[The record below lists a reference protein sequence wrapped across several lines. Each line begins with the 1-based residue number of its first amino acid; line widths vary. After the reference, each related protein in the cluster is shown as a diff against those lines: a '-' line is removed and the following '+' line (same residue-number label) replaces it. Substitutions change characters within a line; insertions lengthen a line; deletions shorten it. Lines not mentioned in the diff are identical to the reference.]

1 MSKKKVSGPP
11 EWQKDMEKLLGA
23 GQEPAPEYHEYQKK
37 FAKAV
42 SSYSVTAEEYMELT
56 KSPYHQQAAKEFN
69 EALHKSYVEAMKL
82 EEQQALKAEEQTKTL
97 KKAGELL
104 KHQYEKNLLF
114 AKNYGVSP
122 ATMSEIIAKADA
134 TKIPAGVSASYT
146 DLEAKLMETLGK
158 KYAAML
164 DNSVKAGAI
173 KGYKIKSSSL
183 DDKNQLHAE
192 IEMPLSTQYIGMDL
206 SNDAKLDWE
215 NASIS
220 GKWPADHVKGTNID
234 GVMIDDNAEMN
245 LPIPITESG
254 PLFAAMFDKGEGSKI
269 KTAFEV
275 ESMKIMPPGMSIKTS
290 VDEKTGDMHYTI
302 FNNGPDP
309 ISVMTAEETAKAAFV
324 ANNLFYDQS
333 QNPCAEI
340 NLPVPSYKM
349 EFHPVKSPAYMNPL
363 PLDMTAAHFELF
375 IQEYSRRKNELG
387 VGDWALA
394 EWCNQMTPPCC
405 DRITPLQISS
415 YTGEDTYFKS
425 IVNHHFPHLA
435 DIKLEPEERVEL
447 TLTGLTKQ
455 EADAMLKYHQKTHS
469 AKPVLVSTKKLKD
482 LGTGAK
488 AVVKWE
494 FDSSSMAYNG
504 TAVKYIA
511 QLNTDGTVSCNCQ
524 GYVIQKKN
532 ADGSPKKRRC
542 KHTDAVADQVDV
554 HTLFKKWKKGE
565 DLGPDFVAEGST
577 TAVHKAVNELVYSA
591 KRIVE
596 I

>member
-1 MSKKKVSGPP
+1 MSKKPSFGPIS
-11 EWQKDMEKLLGA
+11 EADYKKALG
-23 GQEPAPEYHEYQKK
+23 EYQ
-37 FAKAV
+37 
-42 SSYSVTAEEYMELT
+42 
-56 KSPYHQQAAKEFN
+56 
-69 EALHKSYVEAMKL
+69 
-82 EEQQALKAEEQTKTL
+82 
-97 KKAGELL
+97 
-104 KHQYEKNLLF
+104 
-114 AKNYGVSP
+114 
-122 ATMSEIIAKADA
+122 
-134 TKIPAGVSASYT
+134 
-146 DLEAKLMETLGK
+146 EAKYVLNKIAEKGAKDIAEAVDKSLLEDIK
-158 KYAAML
+158 K
-164 DNSVKAGAI
+164 GW
-173 KGYKIKSSSL
+173 
-183 DDKNQLHAE
+183 
-192 IEMPLSTQYIGMDL
+192 
-206 SNDAKLDWE
+206 AKM
-215 NASIS
+215 SIS
-220 GKWPADHVKGTNID
+220 GNWPADKKIAGIDWAADQAKGTNLEYVTID
-234 GVMIDDNAEMN
+234 EKAQVDLGME
-245 LPIPITESG
+245 PGS
-254 PLFAAMFDKGEGSKI
+254 FAAMFEKSEPDEGYKI

-309 ISVMTAEETAKAAFV
+309 ISVMTAEGTAKAAFV

-375 IQEYSRRKNELG
+375 VQEYSRRKNELG

-455 EADAMLKYHQKTHS
+455 EAEAMLKYHQKTHS

-482 LGTGAK
+482 IGTGAK

-504 TAVKYIA
+504 TAVKYIS

-554 HTLFKKWKKGE
+554 HGLFKKWKKGE
-565 DLGPDFVAEGST
+565 DLGPDFVAEGAIAATNKTVS
-577 TAVHKAVNELVYSA
+577 EIVYSA